1 MAPPARG
8 DRRAAAVQPGAAH
21 RPLFQRAQELTML
34 EHSPEH
40 IAARVTDEAGRVFDL
55 LEPGLGD
62 YAIA

>member
-34 EHSPEH
+34 EH